1 MKKVFLSFIF
11 LLILTSFCFAL
22 TVNDNGYAWKAA
34 SNEEKAA
41 VGKELAKTNGK
52 DYAYWVDMLNAFFTV
67 DNWNIMSSKIQF
79 VATQMSLPDLE
90 GQDKK

>member
-1 MKKVFLSFIF
+1 MKKAFLLFTF

-22 TVNDNGYAWKAA
+22 TVNDNGYAWKSA

-41 VGKELAKTNGK
+41 VCKELAKTNGK
-52 DYAYWVDMLNAFFTV
+52 DYAYWVDMLNAFYNV

-79 VATQMSLPDLE
+79 VAIQMSLPDFQ